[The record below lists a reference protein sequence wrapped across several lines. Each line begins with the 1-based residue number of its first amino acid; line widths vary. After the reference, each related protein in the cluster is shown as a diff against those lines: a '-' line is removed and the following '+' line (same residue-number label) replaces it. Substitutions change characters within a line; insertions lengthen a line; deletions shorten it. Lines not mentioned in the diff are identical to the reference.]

1 MTAKDA
7 ISPQIAPLRLTMPY
21 AEAVN
26 SLRKVRR
33 RSLPVVDREGV
44 YVGMFSEPEADAV
57 GGHADR
63 VGDSV
68 YSVDAVRATY
78 PVSMLM
84 ESMVSEGRSIVP
96 VVDDMSGVYV
106 GAVDRE
112 SMLAS
117 VSRLFPQLQESTEL
131 TVTCPPGNYS
141 ASAIAHAVEDAD
153 AHLLNL
159 NVVEGTEPQSRTTV
173 MLRVNHS
180 RGDSVAR
187 SLARYGYDTVEMSGT
202 PGMVNADMVAR
213 VNELLHYLEV

>member
-1 MTAKDA
+1 
-7 ISPQIAPLRLTMPY
+7 MPY

-44 YVGMFSEPEADAV
+44 YVGMFSEPEAGDADGRRDSV
-57 GGHADR
+57 GDR
-63 VGDSV
+63 VV
-68 YSVDAVRATY
+68 NVDAVRSTY
-78 PVSMLM
+78 PMSMLV
-84 ESMVSEGRSIVP
+84 ESMVSGGHSIVP

-117 VSRLFPQLQESTEL
+117 MSRLFPQLQESTEL
-131 TVTCPPGNYS
+131 TVTCSPGNYS

-159 NVVEGTEPQSRTTV
+159 NVVEGTEPQSKTTV

-187 SLARYGYDTVEMSGT
+187 SLARYGYDTVEMAGT
-202 PGMVNADMVAR
+202 PGMVNSEMVER

>member
-26 SLRKVRR
+26 SLRKVRH
-33 RSLPVVDREGV
+33 RSLPVVDRKGV
-44 YVGMFSEPEADAV
+44 YVGMFSESSAGADGCMDCVGDNVVNVDAV
-57 GGHADR
+57 G
-63 VGDSV
+63 
-68 YSVDAVRATY
+68 ATY
-78 PVSMLM
+78 PMSMLM
-84 ESMVSEGRSIVP
+84 ELMVSGGRSIVP

-153 AHLLNL
+153 AHVLNL

-173 MLRVNHS
+173 ILRVNHS

-187 SLARYGYDTVEMSGT
+187 SLARYGYDTVEMSGI
-202 PGMVNADMVAR
+202 PGMVNPEMAER